1 MRAVL
6 DALPRFPCHSLL
18 FFLCLHTFFTLGWD
32 FPNDGRVS
40 CQEIIAAPGDKCFSV
55 DCIETTWCSR
65 WHRGLGM
72 FLIWCSLPAGSGLQN
87 CLSSPTHTL
96 MHTLKTFVVHFPP
109 HIASR
114 ILLVCDCFLSSE
126 TLERSRTHLSG
137 LVNRSLQGL
146 KKNPLRHLILKRCL
160 WPRCRP
166 GVEQRALQSWNFNVH
181 VSRHKHF
188 D

>member
-1 MRAVL
+1 
-6 DALPRFPCHSLL
+6 
-18 FFLCLHTFFTLGWD
+18 
-32 FPNDGRVS
+32 
-40 CQEIIAAPGDKCFSV
+40 
-55 DCIETTWCSR
+55 
-65 WHRGLGM
+65 
-72 FLIWCSLPAGSGLQN
+72 
-87 CLSSPTHTL
+87 

-188 D
+188 DWQDLWQAKQGQMFWFLLHFVASCGTLWHFVATATPCRAFFGQVSKQERVVLSITIALNSQGFGPNGDVLAG